1 MNFKTLPELKKVL
14 SGDIF
19 KHVGLYTADGQKIKP
34 FNSKFAAYQDNVKDI
49 LNYLNSEIVDP
60 GVYVVKMKKSYTGAA
75 QEYGFNKGNVTLNEN
90 VDPMPKRS
98 ILNIPDDFSAAINH
112 PAVKLQSDITRLELE
127 NEDLQRQIEEL
138 NEYIGELEGKLS
150 EQTLSEAPKEPTTFE
165 AAKSFLT
172 ELVSFGA
179 PLLDKHFELKQQQL
193 EIERARVNRG
203 ATAQA
208 PTANAYQAPEV
219 KKEKQIENKVKA
231 WIDAQSD
238 NEELYNNLIVLYY
251 NSGDIQKFAERL
263 NDFNPELYEQCKRAV
278 G

>member
-1 MNFKTLPELKKVL
+1 MNFKTLIELKKIL
-14 SGDIF
+14 SGDIY

-60 GVYVVKMKKSYTGAA
+60 GVYVVKVKKSYTGAA
-75 QEYGFNKGNVTLNEN
+75 TEYGYNKGNVTLNEITEP
-90 VDPMPKRS
+90 VLKRS
-98 ILNIPDDFSAAINH
+98 SLNIPDDFSAAINH

-138 NEYIGELEGKLS
+138 NEYIGELEQKLT
-150 EQTLSEAPKEPTTFE
+150 EQTLSEAPKEPTTIE
-165 AAKSFLT
+165 AAKSFLS

-193 EIERARVNRG
+193 EIERARINR
-203 ATAQA
+203 TAA
-208 PTANAYQAPEV
+208 PASNAYQAPEV
-219 KKEKQIENKVKA
+219 KKERQLENKIKN
-231 WIDAQSD
+231 WINSK
-238 NEELYNNLIVLYY
+238 NEDPELFNNLMVLYY
-251 NSGDIQKFAERL
+251 NSNDIQKFAELL
-263 NDFNPELYEQCKRAV
+263 NDFNTELYDECKRSV

>member
-1 MNFKTLPELKKVL
+1 MNFKTLIELKKIL
-14 SGDIF
+14 SGDIH

-49 LNYLNSEIVDP
+49 LNYLNSDIVEP
-60 GVYVVKMKKSYTGAA
+60 GVYVVKVKKSYTGAA
-75 QEYGFNKGNVTLNEN
+75 TEYGYNKGNVTLNEN
-90 VDPMPKRS
+90 VEPMPKRS

-203 ATAQA
+203 TAA
-208 PTANAYQAPEV
+208 PAAPAPKV
-219 KKEKQIENKVKA
+219 NQIEKQIENKIKA

-263 NDFNPELYEQCKRAV
+263 NDFNPELYEQCKRSI

>member
-1 MNFKTLPELKKVL
+1 MNFKTLTELKNIL
-14 SGDIF
+14 NGNIY

-34 FNSKFAAYQDNVKDI
+34 FNSKIASYPDNVKDI
-49 LNYLNSEIVDP
+49 LNYLNSDIVEP
-60 GVYVVKMKKSYTGAA
+60 GVYVLKVKKSYTGAA
-75 QEYGFNKGNVTLNEN
+75 GEYGYNKGNVTLNEITEP
-90 VDPMPKRS
+90 VLKRS
-98 ILNIPDDFSAAINH
+98 SLNIPDDFSAAINH

-138 NEYIGELEGKLS
+138 NEYIGELEQKLT
-150 EQTLSEAPKEPTTFE
+150 EQTLSEAPKEPTTME
-165 AAKSFLT
+165 AAKSFLS

-203 ATAQA
+203 ATA

-219 KKEKQIENKVKA
+219 KKEKQIENKIKN
-231 WIDAQSD
+231 WINSK
-238 NEELYNNLIVLYY
+238 NEDPELFNNLMVLYY
-251 NSGDIQKFAERL
+251 NSSDIQKFAELL
-263 NDFNPELYEQCKRAV
+263 NDFNTELYDECKRSV

>member
-60 GVYVVKMKKSYTGAA
+60 GVYVVKVKKSYTGAA
-75 QEYGFNKGNVTLNEN
+75 QEYGFNKGNVTLNEIS
-90 VDPMPKRS
+90 DPMPKRS

-203 ATAQA
+203 TAA
-208 PTANAYQAPEV
+208 PAAPAAPKV
-219 KKEKQIENKVKA
+219 NQIEKQIENKVKA

>member
-1 MNFKTLPELKKVL
+1 MNFKTLPELKKIL
-14 SGDIF
+14 GGNLY
-19 KHVGLYTADGQKIKP
+19 KHVGLYTVDGQKIKP
-34 FNSKFAAYQDNVKDI
+34 LNTKIASYQDNVKEI
-49 LNYLNSEIVDP
+49 LNNINSELLEP
-60 GVYVVKMKKSYTGAA
+60 GVYVIKVKQTYSGAA
-75 QEYGFNKGNVTLNEN
+75 QEYGFNKGNVTLNEK
-90 VDPMPKRS
+90 VEIMPRTS
-98 ILNIPDDFSAAINH
+98 LYNIPDDFSQAINH
-112 PAVKLQSDITRLELE
+112 PAVKLQADITRLELE

-150 EQTLSEAPKEPTTFE
+150 EQTLSEAPKEPSTFD

-193 EIERARVNRG
+193 EIERARINRG
-203 ATAQA
+203 ATAPAA
-208 PTANAYQAPEV
+208 PVAPKVNAV
-219 KKEKQIENKVKA
+219 EKQIEQKVKA

-251 NSGDIQKFAERL
+251 NSGDLQKFAERL

>member
-1 MNFKTLPELKKVL
+1 MNFKTLPELKKIL
-14 SGDIF
+14 GGNLF
-19 KHVGLYTADGQKIKP
+19 KHVGLYTVDGQKIKP
-34 FNSKFAAYQDNVKDI
+34 FNTKIASYQDNVKEI
-49 LNYLNSEIVDP
+49 LNSINSELLDP
-60 GVYVVKMKKSYTGAA
+60 GVYVIKVKQTYSGAA
-75 QEYGFNKGNVTLNEN
+75 QEYGYNKGNVTLNEK
-90 VDPMPKRS
+90 VEIMPRNS
-98 ILNIPDDFSAAINH
+98 LYNIPDDFSQAINH
-112 PAVKLQSDITRLELE
+112 PAVKLQADITRLELE

-150 EQTLSEAPKEPTTFE
+150 EQTLSEAPKEPSTFD

-193 EIERARVNRG
+193 EIERARINRG
-203 ATAQA
+203 ATAPA

-219 KKEKQIENKVKA
+219 KKEKQIEQKVKA

-251 NSGDIQKFAERL
+251 NSGDLQKFAERL
-263 NDFNPELYEQCKRAV
+263 NDFNPELYEQCKRSV

>member
-1 MNFKTLPELKKVL
+1 MNFKTLIELKKIL
-14 SGDIF
+14 SGDIY

-60 GVYVVKMKKSYTGAA
+60 GVYVVKVKKSYTGAA
-75 QEYGFNKGNVTLNEN
+75 TEYGFNKGNVTLNEI
-90 VDPMPKRS
+90 PEPILKRPG
-98 ILNIPDDFSAAINH
+98 LNIPDDFSAAINH

-138 NEYIGELEGKLS
+138 NEYIGELEQKLT
-150 EQTLSEAPKEPTTFE
+150 EQTLSEAPKEPTTFD
-165 AAKSFLT
+165 AAKSFLS

-193 EIERARVNRG
+193 EIERARINRT
-203 ATAQA
+203 ATPA
-208 PTANAYQAPEV
+208 PNAYQAPEV
-219 KKEKQIENKVKA
+219 KKEKQIENKIKN
-231 WIDAQSD
+231 WINSK
-238 NEELYNNLIVLYY
+238 NEDPELFNNLMVLYY
-251 NSGDIQKFAERL
+251 NSSDIQKFAELL
-263 NDFNPELYEQCKRAV
+263 NDFNTELYDECKRSV

>member
-1 MNFKTLPELKKVL
+1 MNFKTLIELKKIL
-14 SGDIF
+14 SGDIY

-60 GVYVVKMKKSYTGAA
+60 GVYVVKVKKSYTGAA
-75 QEYGFNKGNVTLNEN
+75 TEYGYNKGNVTLNEIP
-90 VDPMPKRS
+90 DPILKRPG
-98 ILNIPDDFSAAINH
+98 LNIPDDFSAAINH

-138 NEYIGELEGKLS
+138 NEYIGELEQKLT
-150 EQTLSEAPKEPTTFE
+150 EQTLSEAPKEPTTFD
-165 AAKSFLT
+165 AAKSFLS

-193 EIERARVNRG
+193 EIERARINR
-203 ATAQA
+203 TAA
-208 PTANAYQAPEV
+208 PTSNAYQAPEV
-219 KKEKQIENKVKA
+219 KKERQIENKIKN
-231 WIDAQSD
+231 WINSK
-238 NEELYNNLIVLYY
+238 NEDPELFNNLMVLYY
-251 NSGDIQKFAERL
+251 NSSDIQKFAELL
-263 NDFNPELYEQCKRAV
+263 NDFNTELYDECKRAV

>member
-1 MNFKTLPELKKVL
+1 MNFKTLIELKKIL
-14 SGDIF
+14 SGDIY

-60 GVYVVKMKKSYTGAA
+60 GVYVVKVKKSYTGSAS
-75 QEYGFNKGNVTLNEN
+75 EYGFNKGNVTLNEI
-90 VDPMPKRS
+90 PEPILKRPG
-98 ILNIPDDFSAAINH
+98 LNIPDDFSAAINH

-138 NEYIGELEGKLS
+138 NEYIGELEQKLT
-150 EQTLSEAPKEPTTFE
+150 EQTLSEAPKEPTTFD
-165 AAKSFLT
+165 AAKSFLS

-193 EIERARVNRG
+193 EIERARINRG
-203 ATAQA
+203 ATAPA

-219 KKEKQIENKVKA
+219 KKEKQIENKIKN
-231 WIDAQSD
+231 WINSK
-238 NEELYNNLIVLYY
+238 NEDPELFNNLMVLYY
-251 NSGDIQKFAERL
+251 NSSDIQKFAELL
-263 NDFNPELYEQCKRAV
+263 NDFNTELYDECKRSV